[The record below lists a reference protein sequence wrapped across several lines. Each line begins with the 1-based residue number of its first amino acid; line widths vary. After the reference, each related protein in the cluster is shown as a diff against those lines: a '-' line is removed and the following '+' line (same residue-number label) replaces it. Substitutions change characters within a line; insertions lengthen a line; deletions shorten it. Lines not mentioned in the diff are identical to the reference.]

1 MPLLLSRQGV
11 CFPPI
16 SSAGALKRASASG
29 ALAKPFEWLNTDQT
43 NIFAKFIA
51 ERQDTNK
58 MQTFHL
64 VV

>member
-1 MPLLLSRQGV
+1 
-11 CFPPI
+11 
-16 SSAGALKRASASG
+16 
-29 ALAKPFEWLNTDQT
+29 LNTDQT

-64 VV
+64 AA